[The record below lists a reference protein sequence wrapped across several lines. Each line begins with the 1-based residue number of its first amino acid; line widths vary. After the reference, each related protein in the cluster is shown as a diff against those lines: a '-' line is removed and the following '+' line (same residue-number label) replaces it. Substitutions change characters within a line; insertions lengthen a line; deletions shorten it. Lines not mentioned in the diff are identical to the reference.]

1 MKNTKSNKKS
11 HTSPLPSKYRYLNG
25 RGDELDERAVNAAKQ
40 GLRALDEARLDEA
53 ITWFTDAIGYCRSI
67 KAESREVETTQ
78 RAAHVPTKASMHE
91 IQSGY
96 YQSQPIS
103 ATDKK
108 REENIAVWGD
118 PKGR

>member
-1 MKNTKSNKKS
+1 MKKNGKSNTAKS

-40 GLRALDEARLDEA
+40 GLQALDEARLDEA

-67 KAESREVETTQ
+67 KTESRDVE
-78 RAAHVPTKASMHE
+78 AALKVEAMQKRLEASE
-91 IQSGY
+91 
-96 YQSQPIS
+96 
-103 ATDKK
+103 K
-108 REENIAVWGD
+108 NIAVWGD